1 MPLYIYKAVTA
12 NGQVVR
18 NRVEELNR
26 FVLLKKLKNNGMM
39 PIKVTQIQMS
49 AKASKTAKKQKKNV
63 ESSNS
68 VLKSVSKK

>member
-39 PIKVTQIQMS
+39 PIMS
-49 AKASKTAKKQKKNV
+49 FS
-63 ESSNS
+63 
-68 VLKSVSKK
+68 